1 MNNVKS
7 PARFDE
13 GANRDPLSGA
23 PGAHPVGTGLG
34 AAAGGVALG
43 AAIGTVAGP
52 LGTLAGGIIG
62 AVVGGLAGKGL
73 AERIDPTAED
83 AYWEE
88 NFSRQPYADTQASY
102 EEYRPAYLHGVEGY
116 AVYPGRDF
124 DEVESDLRA
133 QWEASPASIGL
144 KWERARPAARDAWIR
159 LNERVH
165 QGDSSV

>member
-1 MNNVKS
+1 MKDANT

-13 GANRDPLSGA
+13 GAHRDPLTGA

-52 LGTLAGGIIG
+52 LGTLAGGIVG

-88 NFSRQPYADTQASY
+88 NFSRQPYAPADADY
-102 EEYRPAYLHGVEGY
+102 DRFRPAYLHGVEGY
-116 AVYPGRDF
+116 VFYPGRDF

-133 QWEASPASIGL
+133 NWEGTPGARGL
-144 KWERARPAARDAWIR
+144 TWEQARPAMRDAWHR
-159 LNERVH
+159 LSQREKEVAL
-165 QGDSSV
+165 